1 MQLLLLVVGLI
12 HLVFGGEV
20 GLKEPQNFRTARA
33 YETTLNSIFLRW
45 LRVILVEDRWLESF
59 RTTYRII

>member
-12 HLVFGGEV
+12 HLVFGSEV
-20 GLKEPQNFRTARA
+20 GLNEPQNFRTTWAD
-33 YETTLNSIFLRW
+33 ETTLNSIFLRW
-45 LRVILVEDRWLESF
+45 QRVILVENRWLESF